1 MHQTEPQ
8 VDEMQEAN
16 TQVAWDGEAAET
28 HTLVLNWC
36 TEQTMHAGEGECSAT
51 LCGVLRGCNLAA
63 VPTPGQRLLLAP
75 VHCTQAASCHAQLAA
90 GAKWQAQGA
99 RLVRGTGR

>member
-28 HTLVLNWC
+28 HTLVHG
-36 TEQTMHAGEGECSAT
+36 TEDA
-51 LCGVLRGCNLAA
+51 CG
-63 VPTPGQRLLLAP
+63 
-75 VHCTQAASCHAQLAA
+75 
-90 GAKWQAQGA
+90 
-99 RLVRGTGR
+99 